1 MEAVRL
7 DGRIHGKLGK
17 RLTLDNKTKPARR
30 SFIEEGTTQVSRC
43 RESGMSEFC

>member
-7 DGRIHGKLGK
+7 DGRIHGKLVK

-30 SFIEEGTTQVSRC
+30 SFIEEGLR
-43 RESGMSEFC
+43 RFRGAANLA